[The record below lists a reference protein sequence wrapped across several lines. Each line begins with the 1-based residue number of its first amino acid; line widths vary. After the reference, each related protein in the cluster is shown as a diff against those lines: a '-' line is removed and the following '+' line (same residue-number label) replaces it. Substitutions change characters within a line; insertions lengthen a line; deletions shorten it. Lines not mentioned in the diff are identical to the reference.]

1 MVVFDDIMEQ
11 NYKVAL
17 SIVAGSDFEV
27 QYNDYDELCVVVPVK
42 YLYDNFGELF
52 VDNFFYNPG
61 SMVDYDDIGIEVI
74 EHVGEVIDNLTE
86 YNDTLYNLLRKINNH
101 VDYVSEFD
109 GYDLS
114 IGYFVDM
121 SSGDEEILA
130 EKLQDVE
137 FGS

>member
-1 MVVFDDIMEQ
+1 MVVLDDIMEQ

-17 SIVAGSDFEV
+17 SIVAGTDFEV

-52 VDNFFYNPG
+52 VDNFFYNSG
-61 SMVDYDDIGIEVI
+61 SMVDYDDIGIEAQEHVI
-74 EHVGEVIDNLTE
+74 EVVENLPE
-86 YNDTLYNLLRKINNH
+86 YDDTLYNLLKKINNH
-101 VDYVSEFD
+101 VDYISEFD
-109 GYDLS
+109 GYELS
-114 IGYFVDM
+114 VGCFVDM